1 MRCVG
6 AESRCGKTV
15 AKEILSKI
23 NNAGYG
29 KYYNDL
35 YGNHPRGLLRNRMN
49 CSDTAPHQKEIE
61 ELTRAGF
68 SPDAINAILALHYAH
83 ELDVEKVAD
92 NVKVRL
98 KKGDNNDRR
107 HL

>member
-1 MRCVG
+1 MDNHKIIVG

-23 NNAGYG
+23 HNAGYG

-35 YGNHPRGLLRNRMN
+35 YGNHPRGLLRNRIN
-49 CSDTAPHQKEIE
+49 CSDTAPHQKEIK

-68 SPDAINAILALHYAH
+68 SPDAINAILALHYGKQ
-83 ELDVEKVAD
+83 LDIKKVND
-92 NVKVRL
+92 NVKVKL
-98 KKGDNNDRR
+98 KTK
-107 HL
+107 

>member
-6 AESRCGKTV
+6 AESRCGETWKNEIR
-15 AKEILSKI
+15 EIL
-23 NNAGYG
+23 NNVPYG
-29 KYYNDL
+29 DYYNDK
-35 YGNHPRGLLRNRMN
+35 YGSHPRGLLRNRMN

-68 SPDAINAILALHYAH
+68 SPEAINAILALHYSH